1 MFNADSA
8 LPNSFS
14 SCRHEVQLMR
24 QIKLTPSRRNAP
36 SRRNE
41 HGAVATII
49 VILFAGGIVLST
61 LALSADVGKVG
72 LWERRQLQNGADA
85 ASRALTLTCAKN
97 PAACNSSRRSTH

>member
-1 MFNADSA
+1 
-8 LPNSFS
+8 
-14 SCRHEVQLMR
+14 MR

-61 LALSADVGKVG
+61 LALSADVGKALVG
-72 LWERRQLQNGADA
+72 RFG
-85 ASRALTLTCAKN
+85 
-97 PAACNSSRRSTH
+97 